1 MAILR
6 KTLIATFVCLSFLP
20 GQTAMA
26 DCVHAASSYI
36 SAISSVNNVLRRY
49 TRCLSNSNGHDD
61 CSKEFSKLQD
71 AQSAFESAV
80 SQYESECH

>member
-26 DCVHAASSYI
+26 DCAHASSSYI
-36 SAISSVNNVLRRY
+36 SAISNVYSTLRRY

-61 CSKEFSKLQD
+61 CSKEFSKLQN
-71 AQSAFESAV
+71 AQSDFETTV
-80 SQYESECH
+80 SRYESECN